1 MRVIKEFLDY
11 FEDNEFKGKTFNT
24 TGLCISDKH
33 YMVNIDYK
41 LKSIVKLVQ
50 RENYFV
56 INRPRQYGK
65 TTTLHTLEEI
75 LNSRYKVISLD
86 FEGLGSV
93 FYSEENFC
101 NYFVN
106 AINSSIGSKLDTVY
120 TFVELINIIKKITA
134 NMEVI
139 LIIDEVDKASN
150 NKLFL
155 DFLGMLRSLYLIR
168 SKGNGTTFKSVIL
181 AGVHDIK
188 NLKIRFRDDSDIRY
202 NSPWNI
208 AVKFDIDMSFNKFEI
223 GTMLE
228 DYSKENNL
236 KLDIESLS
244 REIFKFT
251 NGYPFLVS
259 RICQVIDEDIL
270 KGNKKPWMIDEIQK
284 AVKIIVNEKNMLF
297 DDLIKNMENN
307 KELYECIYNVLIL
320 NINQV
325 FNINNPVIEL
335 GHMLGYLIA
344 DKDNN
349 VAVSNQ
355 ILKEVIYN
363 YMISKTKVTNMSSY
377 NFKDNFITIG
387 NGLNMELILLKFQQF
402 MKENYSTRDIEFL
415 ERHGVLL
422 FLSFIKP
429 IINGVGF
436 DYKEV
441 QISEERRIDIVI
453 QYNHNKY
460 VIETKIWHG
469 DVAHQKGLKQL
480 NNYLN
485 IEGLNKGYILIFNFN
500 KNKEYT
506 NAKYIIEGKEIVEVI
521 V

>member
-1 MRVIKEFLDY
+1 MKDY
-11 FEDNEFKGKTFNT
+11 LNFFEEDEHKGKTFNT
-24 TGLCISDKH
+24 TGLCIPDKH

-41 LKSIVKLVQ
+41 LKSIIKLIQ

-65 TTTLHTLEEI
+65 TTTLHALEEI
-75 LNSRYKVISLD
+75 LKARYNVISLD
-86 FEGLGSV
+86 FEGIGSV
-93 FYSEENFC
+93 FASEESFC
-101 NYFVN
+101 NYFTKS
-106 AINSSIGSKLDTVY
+106 INSSIGLELGTAC
-120 TFVELINIIKKITA
+120 TFIDLINIIKKVTA
-134 NMEVI
+134 SRDIV

-150 NKLFL
+150 NQLFL

-168 SKGNGTTFKSVIL
+168 AKGNGATFKSVIL
-181 AGVHDIK
+181 AGVYDIK
-188 NLKIRFRDDSDIRY
+188 NLKIKFRDDSDIRY

-208 AVKFDIDMSFNKFEI
+208 AVKFDIDMSFNEFEI

-236 KLDIESLS
+236 VLEIESLGK
-244 REIFKFT
+244 EIFKFT

-259 RICQVIDEDIL
+259 RICQVLDEDVL
-270 KGNKKPWMIDEIQK
+270 KSNKKPWVIEEVQK

-325 FNINNPVIEL
+325 FNINNPIIEL
-335 GHMLGYLIA
+335 GNMLGYLIA

-363 YMISKTKVTNMSSY
+363 YMISKININNMSAY
-377 NFKDNFITIG
+377 NFKDNFITSN
-387 NGLNMELILLKFQQF
+387 NGLNMEQILIKFQQF
-402 MKENYSTRDIEFL
+402 MKENYSRRDAEFL

-429 IINGVGF
+429 IINGIGF

-469 DVAHQKGLKQL
+469 DIAHQKGLKQL
-480 NNYLN
+480 KNYLN
-485 IEGLNKGYILIFNFN
+485 IQGLDKGYLLIFNFN
-500 KNKEYT
+500 KNKEYISD
-506 NAKYIIEGKEIVEVI
+506 KYIIEEKEIFEVI

>member
-1 MRVIKEFLDY
+1 MNDYLEF
-11 FEDNEFKGKTFNT
+11 FSEGEFKGKIFNT
-24 TGLCISDKH
+24 TGVCIPDKH
-33 YMVNIDYK
+33 YMVNIDDK
-41 LKSIVKLVQ
+41 LKSIIKLVQ

-75 LNSRYKVISLD
+75 LKTRYKVISLD

-93 FYSEENFC
+93 FESEEKFC
-101 NYFVN
+101 DYFIN
-106 AINSSIGSKLDTVY
+106 SINSSIKLELPVVS
-120 TFVELINIIKKITA
+120 TFIDLINLIKKITT
-134 NMEVI
+134 NMSII

-155 DFLGMLRSLYLIR
+155 DFLGMLRSLYLAR

-181 AGVHDIK
+181 AGVYDIK
-188 NLKIRFRDDSDIRY
+188 NLKIKFRDNTDIRY

-208 AVKFDIDMSFNKFEI
+208 AVKFDIDMSFNEFEI
-223 GTMLE
+223 RTMLN

-236 KLDIESLS
+236 ILDIEVLS
-244 REIFKFT
+244 KEIFKFT

-270 KGNKKPWMIDEIQK
+270 KPNKKPWTIYEIQK
-284 AVKIIVNEKNMLF
+284 AVKIIINEKNMLF

-307 KELYECIYNVLIL
+307 KDLYECGYNVLIL
-320 NINQV
+320 NINQA

-335 GHMLGYLIA
+335 GHMLGYLTA

-349 VAVSNQ
+349 VVVSNQ

-363 YMISKTKVTNMSSY
+363 YMISKTNVTNMSAY
-377 NFKDNFITIG
+377 NFKDNFTTID
-387 NGLNMELILLKFQQF
+387 NGLNMEKILLKFQQF
-402 MKENYSTRDIEFL
+402 MKENYSTRDTEFL

-469 DVAHQKGLKQL
+469 DIAHQRGLKQL
-480 NNYLN
+480 ENYLD
-485 IEGLNKGYILIFNFN
+485 IQGLDKGYLLIFNFN
-500 KNKEYT
+500 KNKEYI
-506 NAKYIIEGKEIVEVI
+506 NEKYSIEEKEIFEVI

>member
-1 MRVIKEFLDY
+1 MKDY
-11 FEDNEFKGKTFNT
+11 LKFFEEDEHEGKTFNT

-41 LKSIVKLVQ
+41 LKSIIKLIQ
-50 RENYFV
+50 KENYFV

-75 LNSRYKVISLD
+75 LKIRYKVISLD

-93 FYSEENFC
+93 FDSEENFC
-101 NYFVN
+101 NYFMN
-106 AINSSIGSKLDTVY
+106 AINESIGVELDTVY
-120 TFVELINIIKKITA
+120 TFVDLIYTIKKITS

-155 DFLGMLRSLYLIR
+155 DFLGMLRSLYLSR
-168 SKGNGTTFKSVIL
+168 AKVNGTTFKSVIL

-188 NLKIRFRDDSDIRY
+188 NLKIKFRDDSDIRY

-208 AVKFDIDMSFNKFEI
+208 AVKFDIDMSFNEFEI

-228 DYSKENNL
+228 EYSKENNL
-236 KLDIESLS
+236 ELDIEKLS
-244 REIFKFT
+244 KEIFKFT

-259 RICQVIDEDIL
+259 RVCQVIDEDIL
-270 KGNKKPWMIDEIQK
+270 RDNKRPWVLEEIQK

-344 DKDNN
+344 DKNNN
-349 VAVSNQ
+349 VAVSNK
-355 ILKEVIYN
+355 ILREVIYN
-363 YMISKTKVTNMSSY
+363 YMISKMNVTNMSSY
-377 NFKDNFITIG
+377 NFKDNFITTN
-387 NGLNMELILLKFQQF
+387 NGLNMEQILLKFQQF
-402 MKENYSTRDIEFL
+402 MKENYSSKDVEFL

-441 QISEERRIDIVI
+441 QISEERRIDLVI

-469 DVAHQKGLKQL
+469 DIAHQKGLKQL
-480 NNYLN
+480 KNYLS
-485 IEGLNKGYILIFNFN
+485 IEGLGKGYLLIFSFN
-500 KNKEYT
+500 KNKEYISR
-506 NAKYIIEGKEIVEVI
+506 KYSIEGKKIFEV
-521 V
+521 VV

>member
-1 MRVIKEFLDY
+1 MKDY
-11 FEDNEFKGKTFNT
+11 LNFFEEDEFKGKTFNT
-24 TGLCISDKH
+24 TGLCMHGKH

-41 LKSIVKLVQ
+41 LKSIIKLIQ

-65 TTTLHTLEEI
+65 TTTLNTLEKI
-75 LNSRYKVISLD
+75 LKTRYKVISLD

-93 FYSEENFC
+93 FDSEKNFC
-101 NYFVN
+101 RYFIN
-106 AINSSIGSKLDTVY
+106 AINSSIDLELDEAY
-120 TFVELINIIKKITA
+120 AFVDLINIIKKITI
-134 NMEVI
+134 NMDVI

-168 SKGNGTTFKSVIL
+168 AKGNGTTFKSVIL

-188 NLKIRFRDDSDIRY
+188 NLKIKFRDDSDIRY

-208 AVKFDIDMSFNKFEI
+208 AVKFDIDMSFNEFEI

-228 DYSKENNL
+228 EYSKENNL
-236 KLDIESLS
+236 KLEIESLS
-244 REIFKFT
+244 KEIFKFT
-251 NGYPFLVS
+251 NGYPFLIS

-270 KGNKKPWMIDEIQK
+270 KDNKKPWMTHEIQK
-284 AVKIIVNEKNMLF
+284 AVKIIINEKNMLF

-335 GHMLGYLIA
+335 GHMLGYLTA
-344 DKDNN
+344 DKNNN

-377 NFKDNFITIG
+377 NFKDNFITSN

-402 MKENYSTRDIEFL
+402 MKENYSTRDTEFL

-469 DVAHQKGLKQL
+469 DSAHQRGLKQL
-480 NNYLN
+480 KNYLS
-485 IEGLNKGYILIFNFN
+485 IEGLDKGYLLIFNFN
-500 KNKEYT
+500 KNKEYI
-506 NAKYIIEGKEIVEVI
+506 NKKYIIEEKEILEVI

>member
-1 MRVIKEFLDY
+1 MKDY
-11 FEDNEFKGKTFNT
+11 LIFFEEDEFKGKAFNT
-24 TGLCISDKH
+24 TGLCIPSKH
-33 YMVNIDYK
+33 YMVNIDNK
-41 LKSIVKLVQ
+41 LKEIIKLVQ

-75 LNSRYKVISLD
+75 LKTRYKVISLD
-86 FEGLGSV
+86 FEGLGAV
-93 FYSEENFC
+93 FDSEENFC
-101 NYFVN
+101 NYFIS
-106 AINSSIGSKLDTVY
+106 AINSSIGLKLEAVC
-120 TFVELINIIKKITA
+120 TFVDLINVIKKITI
-134 NMEVI
+134 NIEVI

-155 DFLGMLRSLYLIR
+155 DFLGMLRSLYLSR

-181 AGVHDIK
+181 AGVYDIK
-188 NLKIRFRDDSDIRY
+188 NLKIKFRDDSDIRY

-208 AVKFDIDMSFNKFEI
+208 AVKFDIDMSFNEFEI

-236 KLDIESLS
+236 ELEIEKLSK
-244 REIFKFT
+244 EIFKFT
-251 NGYPFLVS
+251 SGYPFLVS
-259 RICQVIDEDIL
+259 RICQVVDEDIL
-270 KGNKKPWMIDEIQK
+270 KDNKKPWMIQEIQK
-284 AVKIIVNEKNMLF
+284 AVKVIINEKNMLF

-320 NINQV
+320 NINQA
-325 FNINNPVIEL
+325 FNINNPVIEI
-335 GHMLGYLIA
+335 GYMLGYLTA

-363 YMISKTKVTNMSSY
+363 YMISKTNVTNMSAY
-377 NFKDNFITIG
+377 NFKDNFITSN
-387 NGLNMELILLKFQQF
+387 NGLNMEQILLKFQQF

-453 QYNHNKY
+453 QYNQNKY

-469 DVAHQKGLKQL
+469 DAAHEKGLEQL
-480 NNYLN
+480 KNYLN
-485 IEGLNKGYILIFNFN
+485 IEGLDIGYLLIFNFN
-500 KNKEYT
+500 KNKEYI
-506 NAKYIIEGKEIVEVI
+506 NKKYIIEEKEIFEVI

>member
-1 MRVIKEFLDY
+1 MKDY
-11 FEDNEFKGKTFNT
+11 LSFFEQDEVKSKTFNT
-24 TGLCISDKH
+24 TGLCIPGKH
-33 YMVNIDYK
+33 YMVNIDHK
-41 LKSIVKLVQ
+41 LKSIIKLVQ

-65 TTTLHTLEEI
+65 TTTLHILEEI
-75 LNSRYKVISLD
+75 LKTRYKVISLD
-86 FEGLGSV
+86 FEGLGAV
-93 FYSEENFC
+93 FASEENFC
-101 NYFVN
+101 NYFIN
-106 AINSSIGSKLDTVY
+106 AINNSIGLELEAVC
-120 TFVELINIIKKITA
+120 TFVDLINVIKKITF
-134 NMEVI
+134 NMEAI

-188 NLKIRFRDDSDIRY
+188 NLKIKFREDSDIRY

-208 AVKFDIDMSFNKFEI
+208 AVKFDLDMSFNEFEI

-236 KLDIESLS
+236 ELEIESLS
-244 REIFKFT
+244 KEIFKFT
-251 NGYPFLVS
+251 NGYPYLVS
-259 RICQVIDEDIL
+259 RICQVVDEEIL
-270 KGNKKPWMIDEIQK
+270 KDNKKPWMIYEIQK
-284 AVKIIVNEKNMLF
+284 AVKMIINEKNMLF

-335 GHMLGYLIA
+335 GYMLGYLTS

-349 VAVSNQ
+349 VIVSNQ

-363 YMISKTKVTNMSSY
+363 YMISKTYIANMSAY
-377 NFKDNFITIG
+377 NFKDNFITNN
-387 NGLNMELILLKFQQF
+387 NGLNMEQILLRFQQF
-402 MKENYSTRDIEFL
+402 MKENYSTRDTEFL

-453 QYNHNKY
+453 QYNQNKY

-469 DVAHQKGLKQL
+469 DIAHKKGLEQL
-480 NNYLN
+480 KNYLN
-485 IEGLNKGYILIFNFN
+485 IEGLDKGYLLIFNFN
-500 KNKEYT
+500 KNKEYIKE
-506 NAKYIIEGKEIVEVI
+506 NHIIEGKRIFEVI